1 MPDRPPANKRTGLR
15 AVLLVGGIVFVF
27 FGLAAF
33 LPTRTFSSLY
43 NIYGKLVGEE
53 YPISG
58 SPLAIYILRLTLVA
72 VLAIGILLLAAC
84 RKPAACRPV
93 VSFAVFLAAAYVVFA
108 PIVGVMA
115 GVSWRWF
122 GLDAASAL
130 IFLVLLL
137 LFRKQAG

>member
-43 NIYGKLVGEE
+43 NIYGNLVGEE

-72 VLAIGILLLAAC
+72 VLAIGILLLAAY
-84 RKPAACRPV
+84 RNPAACRPV
-93 VSFAVFLAAAYVVFA
+93 VSFAVFLAAAYVIVA
-108 PIVGVMA
+108 PIAGVMA

-137 LFRKQAG
+137 VFRKQAG